1 MHRGALL
8 LSAVSALFVL
18 TPSWGYFPEEYPES
32 PLLAPRVLLALV
44 CRNSE
49 HSLPHVLGAI
59 DRLHYP
65 KDRIA
70 VWVATDHNTDNTV
83 FVLREW
89 LIKVQNLYHY
99 VEWRPQ
105 EVPSE
110 YEDEDGPKHW
120 TDLRYERVMKLR
132 QAALD
137 TARQMWADYFLLV
150 DCDNL
155 LTNPDVLWK
164 LMKENKTIVAP
175 MLKSRAAYSNFWCG
189 MTSQVEATTGVHQTT
204 CPKGI
209 RRSVAVSPVPMVHS
223 TFLLDLRKQASSQL
237 AFYPPQPDY
246 TWAFDDVIVF
256 AFSARMA
263 DYKKEDILLPDL
275 WWLLRHLPPPCRH
288 LPFFTDLHSEPRS
301 RTRSLPAF
309 SGQRQRRSMVE
320 EKEEKK
326 VSVAE
331 SRVKEE
337 KESWSGRDERVQE
350 AREELKLHGIQKK
363 RWLDETSEEVRNT
376 ISVTTADLYHHPC
389 LILMMFKCMCVIERR
404 TVTPPSRCIPISP
417 CETRP
422 DNFLHTLLEIMGQF
436 LLRIVF
442 TLLHLHGSPVDP
454 SVHLSVPP
462 KHPNKLGFDEVFM
475 INLLRR
481 SDRRELMLRTL
492 WEQEIACKITNA
504 VDGKALNES
513 QIRALGIRML
523 PSYSDPY
530 HGRPITKGELGCFL
544 SHYNIWNEIVE
555 RGLQRSLVIED
566 DLRFEPF
573 FKRKLQKLMQDV
585 EAEALDWDLIYI
597 GRKRMQVDHPEKP
610 VPNIHN
616 LVEADYSYWTLGYMI
631 SLQGANKLLRAEPL
645 SKILPVDEFL
655 PIMYNK
661 HPVEEYISHYEV
673 RDLQAFSA
681 EPLLV
686 YPTHYTGDPGYIS
699 DTETS
704 TVWNNETI
712 RTDWDRKRSEKN
724 RAMHSHATS
733 DLSHKEAG
741 NL

>member
-1 MHRGALL
+1 MVK
-8 LSAVSALFVL
+8 SA
-18 TPSWGYFPEEYPES
+18 
-32 PLLAPRVLLALV
+32 R
-44 CRNSE
+44 E
-49 HSLPHVLGAI
+49 HSGEKKKNGPSEGAVTQ
-59 DRLHYP
+59 P
-65 KDRIA
+65 KDFRTFLVFGRHSSSYLWFLPCIPSSSSSSSSSSLEVKKTCFQYNPHKRA
-70 VWVATDHNTDNTV
+70 GRVATDHNTDNTV
-83 FVLREW
+83 FILREW

-105 EVPSE
+105 EEPSE

-120 TDLRYERVMKLR
+120 TDLRYEHVMKLR

-155 LTNPDVLWK
+155 LTNPDILWK
-164 LMKENKTIVAP
+164 LIKENKTIVAP

-189 MTSQVEATTGVHQTT
+189 MTSQGYYRRT
-204 CPKGI
+204 PDYMPI
-209 RRSVAVSPVPMVHS
+209 RSQEKRGCFRVPMVHS

-237 AFYPPQPDY
+237 AFYPPHPDY

-263 DYKKEDILLPDL
+263 DVQMYVCNRETYGYTPV
-275 WWLLRHLPPPCRH
+275 P
-288 LPFFTDLHSEPRS
+288 LH
-301 RTRSLPAF
+301 THQSL
-309 SGQRQRRSMVE
+309 
-320 EKEEKK
+320 
-326 VSVAE
+326 
-331 SRVKEE
+331 
-337 KESWSGRDERVQE
+337 RDE
-350 AREELKLHGIQKK
+350 A
-363 RWLDETSEEVRNT
+363 
-376 ISVTTADLYHHPC
+376 
-389 LILMMFKCMCVIERR
+389 
-404 TVTPPSRCIPISP
+404 
-417 CETRP
+417 
-422 DNFLHTLLEIMGQF
+422 DNFLHTLLEVM
-436 LLRIVF
+436 VND
-442 TLLHLHGSPVDP
+442 SPVDP
-454 SVHLSVPP
+454 SVHLPPVPP
-462 KHPNKLGFDEVFM
+462 KLPDKLGFDEVFM

-481 SDRRELMLRTL
+481 SDRRERMLRTL
-492 WEQEIACKITNA
+492 WEQEITCKIANA
-504 VDGKALNES
+504 VDGKALNDS

-530 HGRPITKGELGCFL
+530 HGRPLTKGELGCFL
-544 SHYNIWNEIVE
+544 SHYNIWTEIVE

-573 FKRKLQKLMQDV
+573 FKRKLQKLMQEV
-585 EAEALDWDLIYI
+585 EAEELDWDLIYI

-610 VPNIHN
+610 VPNIRN

-645 SKILPVDEFL
+645 SKMLPVDEFL
-655 PIMYNK
+655 PVMYNK
-661 HPVEEYISHYEV
+661 HPVEDYMSHYEV
-673 RDLQAFSA
+673 RDLRAFSA

-704 TVWNNETI
+704 TVWNNETV

-733 DLSHKEAG
+733 DL
-741 NL
+741 